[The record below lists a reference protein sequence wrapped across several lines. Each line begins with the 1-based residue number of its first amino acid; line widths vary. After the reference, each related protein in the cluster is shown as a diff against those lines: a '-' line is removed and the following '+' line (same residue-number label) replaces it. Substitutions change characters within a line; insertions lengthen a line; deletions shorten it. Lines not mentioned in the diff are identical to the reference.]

1 MAKNIF
7 SYVAGG
13 ADIFG
18 VAVDVALV
26 MALYP
31 TIKGFVTTANANMT
45 AGEVA
50 ISALIPLVLVIA
62 LVVNVGRQL
71 GIIKGKK

>member
-1 MAKNIF
+1 M
-7 SYVAGG
+7 S
-13 ADIFG
+13 
-18 VAVDVALV
+18 VALV
-26 MALYP
+26 MALFP
-31 TIKGFVTTANANMT
+31 TIKGFLTASAGNMT

-50 ISALIPLVLVIA
+50 LTALIPLVLVIA